1 MKKDMI
7 ENYTKDLEN
16 IKKNTYKPKT
26 FLEIFKIIVGA
37 LNYDYND
44 IMMKYPKDLYE
55 AFGKKPQ
62 YEYLRGCKTLSECK
76 HPKAKRLFKELKA
89 MGIDSS
95 LIDISVDIEKL
106 KLMQGQRGISPKGVK
121 EKIKSIQAS
130 GIINGANGLLNSND
144 EIADGQHRI
153 CALIILGQPFRLV
166 KDIKVTVNT
175 VRTINNNTSGWKDYT
190 TIKSNADLG
199 NIDFVYINDL
209 WQRYSKDIA
218 HQIILTAILGKS
230 QFPKGWQNNT
240 NYKLN
245 ISDNDYLKA
254 RQTLDYFKTKWYD
267 YYNDIDKDGIKVH
280 INNYSAINGVRQDK
294 LLIPLT
300 QLYLLDIVDMD
311 KIMEIIHEGNK
322 LGKDG
327 RPTLNLCGEDN
338 QREWLNIILSE
349 YTYQVDRKHNN
360 TLKGTIQDKFDER
373 FNKNKK

>member
-7 ENYTKDLEN
+7 EIYTKDLEN
-16 IKKNTYKPKT
+16 IKKTTHKPKN
-26 FLEIFKIIVGA
+26 FLEIFKVIVTA
-37 LNYDYND
+37 LNYNYDD
-44 IMMKYPKDLYE
+44 IMAKYPKDLYE
-55 AFGKKPQ
+55 AFGKKSQ
-62 YEYLRGCKTLSECK
+62 YEYLKGCKTLSECR
-76 HPKAKRLFKELKA
+76 HPKAKRLFKQLKD
-89 MGIDSS
+89 MGIVNSF
-95 LIDISVDIEKL
+95 IDISVDIEKL
-106 KLMQGQRGISPKGVK
+106 RLMQGQRGITPKCVK

-130 GIINGANGLLNSND
+130 GIINGANGLLNGND

-166 KDIKVTVNT
+166 KDIKVNVNT

-218 HQIILTAILGKS
+218 HQIVLTSILGKP
-230 QFPKGWQNNT
+230 QFPKGWENDT

-245 ISDNDYLKA
+245 ISDSDYLKA
-254 RQTLDYFKTKWYD
+254 RQTLDYFKVKWYD
-267 YYNDIDKDGIKVH
+267 YFNVVDKDGIK
-280 INNYSAINGVRQDK
+280 INTNNYSLINGVRQDK

-311 KIMEIIHEGNK
+311 KVMECIYDGNK

-327 RPTLNLCGEDN
+327 RPKLNLCGEDK
-338 QREWLNIILSE
+338 QGEWLDIILGE
-349 YTYQVDRKHNN
+349 YTYNVDRKHCKA
-360 TLKGTIQDKFDER
+360 LKGTIQDKFD
-373 FNKNKK
+373 NKYNKHKK